1 MKRNLIFWGTV
12 ISAGMVLVLMNIYV
26 YQPEKKTITFFKVE
40 DHKIVPPKTIVH
52 NKHHTEKPENRKNE
66 KKDTEKKSKTVSPDT
81 PQEPNNTRDVF
92 IKTEIIPKTNNSTIT
107 SNNTYKN
114 PVKDTK
120 IENTPIKQEK
130 QNEEV
135 RELPFTQPLYHIKEN
150 NVAVKNEVK
159 KPEVVHHEQKFFEYR
174 HALKTYFEQNTPHS
188 EYLWIVDDKDYV
200 HTTSQN
206 SKIKLHNTI
215 FVDKYGKTV
224 QGEVVL
230 EFKELLNG
238 KSMFKANVNTNLDK
252 NQKRAHQIWY
262 ISAIQK
268 KKPVFMG
275 ANTVITVQT
284 QSKEPLSFYIGK
296 RNFNGEIEWKPVS
309 ENQIEKIE
317 LNTGKKQN
325 KMYEYYCNLSEL
337 GWVAA
342 FYEESKKYKP
352 LTVNVKAPSDVS
364 ANEISVYYIGEKTNY
379 PLYNTNQFSLITNN
393 RSRLARKIKKYT
405 QGNLF
410 EGNILENS
418 KGKIIAIAY
427 DKGNYY
433 FAQTSIYVHKEQI
446 ELNLLPVKQTEINE
460 YICND

>member
-1 MKRNLIFWGTV
+1 MKRNMIFWGTV
-12 ISAGMVLVLMNIYV
+12 ISVGMLLVLMNIYV
-26 YQPEKKTITFFKVE
+26 YQPDKKTITFFKVE
-40 DHKIVPPKTIVH
+40 DHKIIPPKIITH
-52 NKHHTEKPENRKNE
+52 DNKHIEKPKSIEKNNNKE
-66 KKDTEKKSKTVSPDT
+66 TNVLPIYT
-81 PQEPNNTRDVF
+81 PKQPNNITNEVTK
-92 IKTEIIPKTNNSTIT
+92 KTEITLPKNNKTTNPIISDKNTKLTNNIQ
-107 SNNTYKN
+107 
-114 PVKDTK
+114 
-120 IENTPIKQEK
+120 EQEK
-130 QNEEV
+130 QNEDLK
-135 RELPFTQPLYHIKEN
+135 ELPFTQLLYHTKEN
-150 NVAVKNEVK
+150 NVVVKNEVK

-206 SKIKLHNTI
+206 SKIKLHNTV

-262 ISAIQK
+262 VSAMQK
-268 KKPVFMG
+268 RKPVFMG

-309 ENQIEKIE
+309 ENQVERIE

-342 FYEESKKYKP
+342 FYEENKKYKP
-352 LTVNVKAPSDVS
+352 LIVNVKAPSDVS

-379 PLYNTNQFSLITNN
+379 PLYNTNQFSFITNN
-393 RSRLARKIKKYT
+393 RSRLTRKIKKYT

-410 EGNILENS
+410 EGNIMEHS
-418 KGKIIAIAY
+418 QGKVVAIAY
-427 DKGNYY
+427 NKGNYY
-433 FAQTSIYVHKEQI
+433 FAQITVNAHKEQT
-446 ELNLLPVKQTEINE
+446 ELNLLPVKETEINE